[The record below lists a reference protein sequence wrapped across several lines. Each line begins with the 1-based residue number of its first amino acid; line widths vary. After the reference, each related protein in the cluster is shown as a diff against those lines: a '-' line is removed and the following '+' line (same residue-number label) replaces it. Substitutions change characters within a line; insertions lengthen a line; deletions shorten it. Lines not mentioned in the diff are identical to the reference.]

1 MKVYFDPVKYP
12 RVTEGNDIGF
22 VTLKKHLE
30 LLAVADGFYMNR
42 MVVVI
47 TPVPPVS
54 AIGEIVHI
62 LLPVLKKEPLLGFPH
77 CTMIHCCNNR
87 PSQGCPVKERSSATF
102 SFIWNRIPQAFI
114 CIVVL
119 AVGYITTIKNYQW
132 QHAVFILADFKCRA
146 RCP

>member
-1 MKVYFDPVKYP
+1 MKVYFDPVKC
-12 RVTEGNDIGF
+12 RGVTEGNDIGF

-102 SFIWNRIPQAFI
+102 SFI
-114 CIVVL
+114 
-119 AVGYITTIKNYQW
+119 
-132 QHAVFILADFKCRA
+132 
-146 RCP
+146 